1 MMNPYLVQ
9 TEMKLR
15 VGQHLREAKH
25 RGLVRASGANNGA
38 AFGSLLDAA
47 SAGFRLSAGPARN
60 AANAIRTW
68 YGKVADPQHECC

>member
-1 MMNPYLVQ
+1 MDPYLVQ

-15 VGQHLREAKH
+15 VSQHLRKAKH

-47 SAGFRLSAGPARN
+47 STGFSLSADRARN

-68 YGKVADPQHECC
+68 HDKVVDPQHECC